1 MRINSGY
8 TRSCSISLSFSE
20 GTRLRGGGRKM
31 CLSALEVTT
40 IFFLLKHT
48 KGSREAAFDDLCIL
62 ADVSGDHA
70 PSGISVPG

>member
-8 TRSCSISLSFSE
+8 ARSCSISLSFSE
-20 GTRLRGGGRKM
+20 GTRLRGVPKNVFVSHRRYYN
-31 CLSALEVTT
+31 
-40 IFFLLKHT
+40 FFLLRHI

-62 ADVSGDHA
+62 ADVSGGHA

>member
-1 MRINSGY
+1 MLAVALY
-8 TRSCSISLSFSE
+8 PSLFRRE
-20 GTRLRGGGRKM
+20 PACGACRKM
-31 CLSALEVTT
+31 CLSAIEVTT

-62 ADVSGDHA
+62 ADVSGGHA